1 MRVNKANLKFFGRP
15 PFSKRARQDNSA
27 SLRKKNREIL
37 VSEEWQM
44 NGRGSTKG

>member
-27 SLRKKNREIL
+27 SLRKKKKGNLGQRR
-37 VSEEWQM
+37 VTDEW
-44 NGRGSTKG
+44 